1 MHGDY
6 EMRFSDLPDD
16 CILRDTNTV
25 VYGAVLH
32 TSLNGISKDYG
43 LRYQENIFHHKKNNF
58 EIAWATGS
66 GDGFQTTVKGAELS
80 YEPYADM
87 MGRSLTGLTVYTDQG
102 IIEITLQNEKY
113 VPIKQNYDITVTAPE
128 VNATETTYAG
138 TEPFANAQIT
148 VTDADDQEVE
158 GITVDTVNK
167 KISWTEDLAAGT
179 YKLVFTDPS
188 GKYASISV
196 PFTVKFSTVYVL
208 MNIPYADFYDSEIN
222 GNDEDVDAVSS
233 ATHAKPRTGS
243 LVGGSYHVNSEVI

>member
-1 MHGDY
+1 MTLLEGNHNMHGDY

-32 TSLNGISKDYG
+32 TSLNGTSKDYG

-102 IIEITLQNEKY
+102 IIEITFRMRNMYRLNRITILQ
-113 VPIKQNYDITVTAPE
+113 
-128 VNATETTYAG
+128 
-138 TEPFANAQIT
+138 
-148 VTDADDQEVE
+148 
-158 GITVDTVNK
+158 
-167 KISWTEDLAAGT
+167 
-179 YKLVFTDPS
+179 
-188 GKYASISV
+188 
-196 PFTVKFSTVYVL
+196 
-208 MNIPYADFYDSEIN
+208 
-222 GNDEDVDAVSS
+222 
-233 ATHAKPRTGS
+233 
-243 LVGGSYHVNSEVI
+243 

>member
-1 MHGDY
+1 M
-6 EMRFSDLPDD
+6 
-16 CILRDTNTV
+16 V
-25 VYGAVLH
+25 
-32 TSLNGISKDYG
+32 
-43 LRYQENIFHHKKNNF
+43 
-58 EIAWATGS
+58 
-66 GDGFQTTVKGAELS
+66 FQTTVKGAELS

-167 KISWTEDLAAGT
+167 RSVGQKIWQQELISWYLQIQVENMRLS
-179 YKLVFTDPS
+179 LFRLP
-188 GKYASISV
+188 
-196 PFTVKFSTVYVL
+196 L
-208 MNIPYADFYDSEIN
+208 
-222 GNDEDVDAVSS
+222 SS
-233 ATHAKPRTGS
+233 A
-243 LVGGSYHVNSEVI
+243 LYMY

>member
-1 MHGDY
+1 M
-6 EMRFSDLPDD
+6 
-16 CILRDTNTV
+16 I
-25 VYGAVLH
+25 
-32 TSLNGISKDYG
+32 
-43 LRYQENIFHHKKNNF
+43 

-188 GKYASISV
+188 GKYASISD
-196 PFTVKFSTVYVL
+196 SVY
-208 MNIPYADFYDSEIN
+208 
-222 GNDEDVDAVSS
+222 
-233 ATHAKPRTGS
+233 R
-243 LVGGSYHVNSEVI
+243 